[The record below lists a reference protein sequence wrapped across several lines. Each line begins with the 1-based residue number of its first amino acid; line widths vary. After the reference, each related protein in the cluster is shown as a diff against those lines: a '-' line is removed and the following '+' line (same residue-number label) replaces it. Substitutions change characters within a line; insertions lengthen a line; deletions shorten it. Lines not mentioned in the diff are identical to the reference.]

1 MAEEAK
7 ENKLT
12 KEEEDLRKKLI
23 KVLEEEK
30 VEKLIKEENLR
41 EKVVVLDSKTDPKKA
56 IEILIQQ
63 KIRAAPVIDNDNNK
77 FIGVLDL
84 RDTVK
89 FALESYK
96 KQSSALTEIKQKA
109 MEYLTS
115 SPQITTQSLKYLSQ
129 MRKFRTVSTDDNLL
143 NVANVLTKGCHIV
156 GVIDKSKN
164 TLCAIITQGQL
175 FRRIKKLWLNKNKD
189 NNNNDDKKNDDD
201 KEEALLSD
209 KCDISLKQLL
219 ALKYITSPIKSI
231 KNTVKAYE
239 AFELMSKLDLSGLA
253 VIDKDGVLIHNT
265 SATDIKLWLIAT
277 STLEQTIE
285 QFLIEIRQLSL
296 ETKFPI
302 AFCELDQGLSKV
314 VNKLGATGYHRLWI
328 CDKDRKPT
336 GVIALTDIFKMIC
349 KSNE

>member
-7 ENKLT
+7 QEKLS
-12 KEEEDLRKKLI
+12 KEAEDLRTKLI
-23 KVLEEEK
+23 KALESEK
-30 VEKLIKEENLR
+30 VETLIKEENLT

-129 MRKFRTVSTDDNLL
+129 MRKFRTVSTNDNLL
-143 NVANVLTKGCHIV
+143 NVANVLTQGSHIV

-175 FRRIKKLWLNKNKD
+175 FRKIKKKWLGNNN
-189 NNNNDDKKNDDD
+189 NNNNDDQKQNDP
-201 KEEALLSD
+201 LLSD
-209 KCDISLKQLL
+209 KCDIKLTELL
-219 ALKYITSPIKSI
+219 SLKYITSPIKSI

-253 VIDKDGVLIHNT
+253 VVDKDGILIHNT

-302 AFCELDQGLSKV
+302 AFCDSNQGLSKV

-336 GVIALTDIFKMIC
+336 GVIALTDIFRFLC
-349 KSNE
+349 KTKE

>member
-1 MAEEAK
+1 MAEEKKDKVEVPK
-7 ENKLT
+7 EV
-12 KEEEDLRKKLI
+12 EDLRKKLVA
-23 KVLEEEK
+23 VLESEK
-30 VEKLIKEENLR
+30 VETLIAEENLT

-96 KQSSALTEIKQKA
+96 KQSSALTEKKQKA

-143 NVANVLTKGCHIV
+143 NVANVLTQGSHIV

-175 FRRIKKLWLNKNKD
+175 FRRIKKKWL
-189 NNNNDDKKNDDD
+189 NNNNKSGDDQKDN
-201 KEEALLSD
+201 ALLTD
-209 KCDISLKQLL
+209 KCDINLETLLKMG
-219 ALKYITSPIKSI
+219 YITSPIKSI
-231 KNTVKAYE
+231 KSTVKAYE

-253 VIDKDGVLIHNT
+253 VVDGTDGKLIHNT

-336 GVIALTDIFKMIC
+336 GVIALTDIFRFVC
-349 KSNE
+349 KTKQ